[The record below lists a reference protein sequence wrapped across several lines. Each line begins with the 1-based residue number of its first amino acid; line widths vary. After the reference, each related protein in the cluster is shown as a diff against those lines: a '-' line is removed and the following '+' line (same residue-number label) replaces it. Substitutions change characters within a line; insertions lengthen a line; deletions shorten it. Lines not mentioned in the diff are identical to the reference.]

1 MRLNQTQ
8 LNKHLTQGLAPLY
21 VLVGSEPLAQRES
34 LDALRQAAQHQ
45 GYEERTSLIA
55 ERFFKWQELTH
66 FGQSSSL
73 FSNLRVL
80 EIHIPSGKPG
90 VDGGKV
96 LKELAT
102 QPLPD
107 TCVIIVLPRLERD
120 ARNSAWYT
128 SLEKAAIVI
137 ALDEIAVNQ
146 LPKWIATRLA
156 NQQQETDEET
166 LLFLAT
172 QVEGN
177 LLAANQEI
185 EKLGLLYPT
194 GKLSNAAVKEAV
206 LSVSRYD
213 AFQLGE
219 AVLAGDTPRTVRV
232 LQGLQ
237 DEGAQ
242 PLSVMNPLLWSL
254 KPLAQLKLAQQ
265 QGENLEQ
272 AMTRARIF
280 GQKQAL
286 IKRALAKLSMRQIEA
301 CIQKLADIDQT
312 AKGVMQGDTW
322 LEISRLCFGLSK
334 LCAR

>member
-1 MRLNQTQ
+1 MRLNQAQ
-8 LNKHLTQGLAPLY
+8 LNKHLTQQLAPLY
-21 VLVGSEPLAQRES
+21 VLVGSEPLAQRET
-34 LDALRQAAQHQ
+34 LDALRKAAKQQ

-55 ERFFKWQELTH
+55 ERFFKWQEITH

-73 FSNLRVL
+73 FANLRVL

-90 VDGGKV
+90 VEGAQT
-96 LKELAT
+96 LKALAT
-102 QPLPD
+102 QTLPD
-107 TCVIIVLPRLERD
+107 TCVIIVLPKLERD

-137 ALDEIAVNQ
+137 ALDEIAANQ
-146 LPKWIATRLA
+146 LPKWIAVRLA
-156 NQQQETDEET
+156 DQQQETDEET

-185 EKLGLLYPT
+185 QKLGLLYPT
-194 GKLSNAAVKEAV
+194 GKLSNADVKEAV

-219 AVLAGDTPRTVRV
+219 AVLAGDTARTVRV

-242 PLSVMNPLLWSL
+242 PLSVMNPLLWSF

-286 IKRALAKLSMRQIEA
+286 IKRALAKLSMRQIDA
-301 CIQKLADIDQT
+301 CIQKLAEIDQT
-312 AKGVMQGDTW
+312 AKGVMQGDAW